1 MANAYEIEMSEPK
14 TSRCDCCGG
23 LTVRLTRFV
32 SRDGDA
38 FAIYYATYSNNHA
51 DNELAMLVA
60 LGAWGD
66 DTSPA
71 QRAAFYCRVQPTED
85 SYEVMLGDADQSPWS
100 GAAIVG
106 QKLSREQALRHPW
119 KATAF
124 EVLDDA
130 FAQDPSLRGFLLR
143 VQCGDPAVPLE
154 HGFEA
159 PDDIFALGEAKEG
172 RAKLGR
178 CFASL
183 DGERFF
189 VRCLLTAPVETYG
202 SWSLG
207 LWVEVAKADYD
218 HVRTVWDDPVEYPRL
233 RFSGVAANVVDPA
246 LALPIALGSG
256 VELSVTD
263 PDVPPRVV
271 APASGELGALIATP
285 WPRLEFEKWA
295 VARGFL

>member
-100 GAAIVG
+100 GAA
-106 QKLSREQALRHPW
+106 
-119 KATAF
+119 
-124 EVLDDA
+124 
-130 FAQDPSLRGFLLR
+130 
-143 VQCGDPAVPLE
+143 AVPLE

-233 RFSGVAANVVDPA
+233 RFSGVVANVVDPA

>member
-32 SRDGDA
+32 SRGGDA
-38 FAIYYATYSNNHA
+38 FAIYYAVYSNNHA
-51 DNELAMLVA
+51 DNELGMLVA
-60 LGAWGD
+60 LGDWGD
-66 DTSPA
+66 DADPA
-71 QRAAFYCRVQPTED
+71 QRAAFDCRVRPTAD
-85 SYEVMLGDADQSPWS
+85 SYDVMLGDAAQSPWA

-106 QKLSREQALRHPW
+106 QKLSREQALQHPW

-154 HGFEA
+154 HGSHA

-172 RAKLGR
+172 RAELGR
-178 CFASL
+178 TFASL

-189 VRCLLTAPVETYG
+189 ARCLLTAPVETYG

-218 HVRTVWDDPVEYPRL
+218 HIRAVWDDPEAYPRL
-233 RFSGVAANVVDPA
+233 RFSGIVANVVDPS
-246 LALPIALGSG
+246 LALPIALGDR
-256 VELSVTD
+256 VELFVPD
-263 PDVPPRVV
+263 PDAPPHVA
-271 APASGELGALIATP
+271 APARGALAALIATP
-285 WPRLEFEKWA
+285 WPRLAFETWA